1 MEKICRKYK
10 EIEVVKKSVTNKN
23 LLNSTYQACDLKS
36 FAVGICTCVF
46 ISLLR
51 PFAEKENKQFETCS
65 LISSNQI
72 SRFSYI
78 SNDLQSV
85 IGRFSRIW
93 VGVIQ
98 YLLHV
103 QVHVVYCNYP
113 THPWRKTRLSY
124 NDINYYLPSFLFK
137 YEIKQHS

>member
-1 MEKICRKYK
+1 MEKNRRKYG
-10 EIEVVKKSVTNKN
+10 ETVVVKKSVTNKN

-93 VGVIQ
+93 IGVIQ
-98 YLLHV
+98 YLLHA
-103 QVHVVYCNYP
+103 QVYCSYL
-113 THPWRKTRLSY
+113 TYTWRKTRLSY
-124 NDINYYLPSFLFK
+124 NDINYYLPCFLFR